1 MVTKEEMA
9 THVEDIARALGKERV
24 LKEGIDIERELRDYI
39 ETYRVLDFRTAKRA
53 IVRKHGGNPAE
64 LRVSSGPLKS
74 LAELQVNE
82 PSVDFAVRVITVNP
96 KEVEVEGQKR
106 RIHYGIIADATA
118 SKGYTAWMD
127 EAPFRKGDVIRVRGA
142 YTKDWNGEP
151 QINFGNRT
159 TFEKLQDDA
168 VPRGATGRFGE
179 ERALKVREFRDGES
193 NVTVEA
199 RVLGL
204 ERREVSVGDT
214 VKPVFSGLLADETG
228 RAQYTMWHD
237 FKIKPGD
244 AVRIQG
250 AYIKSW
256 RGIPRLTFDERS
268 RVERLEGSSLPGLK
282 ELESRTPVAI
292 EEVAARGG
300 AADVTLR
307 GIIIDVK
314 PGSGLVQRCPECRR
328 VTRGGVCR
336 VHGAVQ
342 GQPDLRIKAALD
354 DGTGAV
360 IAVLGRELTERV
372 TGKTMEEYR
381 RLVAELANPE
391 AVRAD
396 IMERVIARP
405 MELSGNVTSD
415 EYGLMLIATSARL
428 LEVDAQAEAR
438 AMLDELGV
446 G

>member
-9 THVEDIARALGKERV
+9 PHVEDIARALGKERV
-24 LKEGIDIERELRDYI
+24 LKEGIDIEKELRDYV
-39 ETYRVLDFRTAKRA
+39 ETYRVLDIGTAKRS
-53 IVRKHGGNPAE
+53 IVRKHGGNPTD
-64 LRVSSGPLKS
+64 LRVSSGPLRS

-82 PSVDFAVRVITVNP
+82 PSVDFVVRVVTVNP
-96 KEVEVEGQKR
+96 KEIEVEGQKR

-118 SKGYTAWMD
+118 SKGYTAWMED
-127 EAPFRKGDVIRVRGA
+127 VPFQKGDVIRVRGA

-151 QINFGNRT
+151 QINFGNRA
-159 TFEKLQDDA
+159 TFEKLGDNA
-168 VPRGATGRFGE
+168 IPPGASARFGE
-179 ERALKVREFRDGES
+179 ERILKVREFRDGES
-193 NVTVEA
+193 NVTVKA
-199 RVLGL
+199 RVLSV
-204 ERREVSVGDT
+204 ERREVTVGDA

-237 FKIKPGD
+237 FRLRPGE

-250 AYIKSW
+250 AYIKCW

-268 RVERLEGSSLPGLK
+268 RVERLEESSLPALK
-282 ELESRTPVAI
+282 ELERPAFVTI

-342 GQPDLRIKAALD
+342 GEPDLRIKAALD

-360 IAVLGRELTERV
+360 IVVLGRELTEKV

-381 RLVAELANPE
+381 RLVAELANPD

-396 IMERVIARP
+396 IMEKVIARP

-428 LEVDAQAEAR
+428 LEVDVQAEAK
-438 AMLDELGV
+438 AMLEELGV